1 MRDETAA
8 EETVMCLSDAFE
20 KRKAEADVE
29 LKVRVLNINHGH
41 NRELMGKC
49 GVLEEYARFVAVSR
63 QYMAE
68 GHDMQEAIDGAI
80 DYCIDHD
87 ILADFLKRYRS
98 EVLGMLLEDFDVE
111 KYERSLKREGYENG
125 ERAGLQR
132 GQEMTITKLLS
143 KGMDSRQISDLLDI
157 PVEQIDAVREDKVKK
172 PIYEK

>member
-1 MRDETAA
+1 
-8 EETVMCLSDAFE
+8 MCLSDAFE

-68 GHDMQEAIDGAI
+68 GHDMQEALDGAI

-87 ILADFLKRYRS
+87 ILADFLGRYRS

-125 ERAGLQR
+125 YEEGERAGLQR
-132 GQEMTITKLLS
+132 GQEQGIQQEQKMTITKLLS

-157 PVEQIDAVREDKVKK
+157 PVEQIDAVREDKVK
-172 PIYEK
+172 